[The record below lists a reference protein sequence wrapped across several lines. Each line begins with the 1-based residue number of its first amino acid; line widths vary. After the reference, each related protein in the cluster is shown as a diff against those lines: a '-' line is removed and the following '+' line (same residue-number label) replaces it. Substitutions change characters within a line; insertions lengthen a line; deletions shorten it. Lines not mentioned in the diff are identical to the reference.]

1 MDSENTMKLEFQHS
15 RKRKSKKETTKD
27 VDNVDSNEHVI
38 KKKQIGKRKK
48 KSIVVQEI
56 KADSTSEKKF
66 ENTRSKYSS
75 NENTVKEDVEENTS
89 IPTKLSKRQLKR
101 ERVIQIAAEKIQ
113 NSKKNA
119 QQKALNYVT
128 MWKHS
133 RSEWKFEKIRQ
144 IWLID
149 NLLDENSIP
158 NTTFPIA
165 LEYFEGCK
173 GMARELLLQRG
184 MEVIRKAE
192 EEQDEENKNEIMTSV
207 AYVRAR
213 QLLQALP
220 TDR

>member
-1 MDSENTMKLEFQHS
+1 MFLQW
-15 RKRKSKKETTKD
+15 KR
-27 VDNVDSNEHVI
+27 
-38 KKKQIGKRKK
+38 
-48 KSIVVQEI
+48 
-56 KADSTSEKKF
+56 
-66 ENTRSKYSS
+66 
-75 NENTVKEDVEENTS
+75 
-89 IPTKLSKRQLKR
+89 
-101 ERVIQIAAEKIQ
+101 
-113 NSKKNA
+113 
-119 QQKALNYVT
+119 
-128 MWKHS
+128 S

-158 NTTFPIA
+158 NTTFSIA

-173 GMARELLLQRG
+173 GMAREVLLQKG

-192 EEQDEENKNEIMTSV
+192 EEQDEEKKNEIMTSV